1 VEVWIMKTK
10 NKKADKSD
18 KKPPSEAVAPVETW
32 PPVTWPS
39 LSRWFD
45 TAFSTED
52 AMKVEEFRDGDA
64 LVVRAEL
71 PGIDP
76 DKDVDVTVSN
86 GMLRIHGERRE
97 ETRSDDKEGHRSEF
111 RYGAFTRVLPLP
123 AGAGEADVKA
133 TYTGGILEVRVPV
146 DPERAAAK
154 KVQVTST

>member
-1 VEVWIMKTK
+1 MTRK
-10 NKKADKSD
+10 NKKTD
-18 KKPPSEAVAPVETW
+18 KKAPSEAVAPVEAW
-32 PPVTWPS
+32 PAVTWPS

-45 TAFSTED
+45 TAFSGGDT
-52 AMKVEEFRDGDA
+52 MKVEEFREGDA

-76 DKDVDVTVSN
+76 EKDVDVTVSN

-97 ETRSDDKEGHRSEF
+97 ETKSEDKGGYRSEF

-133 TYTGGILEVRVPV
+133 TYVDGILEVRVPV
-146 DPERAAAK
+146 DAERAAAK
-154 KVQVTST
+154 KVQVTSS